1 MKNEFSFRTRRQA
14 LEQAAVTPL
23 DVVVI
28 GGGITGAGIAWD
40 AAPRGLRTALFE
52 RRDFAHATSSKTSKM
67 VHGGLRYLQG
77 FELSLVKESLRERN
91 RLLESAKELVSW
103 VPITVPLYS
112 PWDSLKFR
120 LGLTIYDALA
130 REPDRRHR
138 SLGKEEI
145 RKSVPFLNESGL
157 RGALQY
163 WDGLMDDS
171 RLNLAVMASAAASGA
186 LVANYAE
193 VTDVI
198 ITNDRVSGVRVRDA
212 RQAQDVTVRSRVVV
226 NATGPW
232 VERFFSNSGSP
243 VPLRLRP
250 DRGAHVILS
259 AERLQT
265 SSALAFPLAA
275 GRLLFV
281 IPWKG
286 RVVMGT
292 TESPFEGD
300 LDCVSARGEEV
311 DFLLGLS
318 RRFFP
323 AADLGR
329 NDVLA
334 SFAGVRP
341 LVDSRQ
347 GSLSRMSREHR
358 IVVSPSG
365 LVSIAGGKFTTFR
378 RMAEMVVDRVTEA
391 LEKEGRRFGPC
402 RTPGLELDG
411 VLPRSPDPTPSVE
424 QVRESIQR
432 EMVMTLSDL
441 LVRRSKTVLLADD
454 QGMGIVESISKVM
467 AAELGWSEPERQV
480 QLSQYRR
487 EVSECFKR
495 GDAL

>member
-14 LEQAAVTPL
+14 LEDAAVTPL

-40 AAPRGLRTALFE
+40 AATRGLRTAVFE

-77 FELSLVKESLRERN
+77 LELSLVKESLRERN
-91 RLLESAKELVSW
+91 RLLESAKELVTW
-103 VPITVPLYS
+103 VPIAVPLYS
-112 PWDSLKFR
+112 RWDSLKFR
-120 LGLTIYDALA
+120 LGLTLYDALA
-130 REPDRRHR
+130 REPARRHR
-138 SLGKEEI
+138 SLGQEEI
-145 RKSVPFLNESGL
+145 RESVPFLNESGL

-193 VTDVI
+193 VTDVV
-198 ITNDRVSGVRVRDA
+198 ITNGRVSGVRVREV
-212 RQAQDVTVRSRVVV
+212 RQAQDLTVRSRVVV

-232 VERFFSNSGSP
+232 VERFFPDSGSL

-250 DRGAHVILS
+250 NRGAHVILS
-259 AERLQT
+259 AERLPT

-286 RVVMGT
+286 RVVIGT

-329 NDVLA
+329 TDVLA

-347 GSLSRMSREHR
+347 GSLSRLSREHR

-365 LVSIAGGKFTTFR
+365 LVSVAGGKFTTFR

-391 LEKEGRRFGPC
+391 LEEEGRRFGPC
-402 RTPGLELDG
+402 RTPGLGLDG

-424 QVRESIQR
+424 QVRQSIRR
-432 EMVMTLSDL
+432 EMVMTLSDF

-454 QGMGIVESISKVM
+454 QGMAIAESISEVM
-467 AAELGWSEPERQV
+467 AGELGWSETERQA
-480 QLSQYRR
+480 QLAQYRR

>member
-1 MKNEFSFRTRRQA
+1 MKNEFSFRTRRRA
-14 LEQAAVTPL
+14 LEDAATTPL
-23 DVVVI
+23 DLVVI

-40 AAPRGLRTALFE
+40 AATRGLRTAVFE

-77 FELSLVKESLRERN
+77 LELSLVKESLRERN
-91 RLLESAKELVSW
+91 RLLESARELVSW
-103 VPITVPLYS
+103 IPIAVPLYS
-112 PWDSLKFR
+112 PWDGLKFR
-120 LGLTIYDALA
+120 LGLTLYDALA
-130 REPDRRHR
+130 REPDRKHR
-138 SLGKEEI
+138 SLEKEEI
-145 RKSVPFLNESGL
+145 LESVPFLNGSGL

-171 RLNLAVMASAAASGA
+171 RLNLAVMASAAANGA

-193 VTDVI
+193 VTDLLM
-198 ITNDRVSGVRVRDA
+198 TNGRISGVRVRDVA
-212 RQAQDVTVRSRVVV
+212 RAEDLTMHSRIVV

-232 VERFFSNSGSP
+232 VERFFPKSGSP

-250 DRGAHVILS
+250 NRGAHLILS
-259 AERLQT
+259 AKRLPT
-265 SSALAFPLAA
+265 SSALAFPLAG

-286 RVVMGT
+286 RVVVGT
-292 TESPFEGD
+292 TESSFEGD

-311 DFLLGLS
+311 DFLLGLA

-323 AADLGR
+323 EADLGR
-329 NDVLA
+329 SDVLA
-334 SFAGVRP
+334 SYAGVRP

-347 GSLSRMSREHR
+347 GSLSRTSREHK

-378 RMAEMVVDRVTEA
+378 RMAERIVDRVIETLAE
-391 LEKEGRRFGPC
+391 EGRRFGPC
-402 RTPGLELDG
+402 RTAGLELDG

-424 QVRESIQR
+424 QVRECIQR

-467 AAELGWSEPERQV
+467 AVELGWSEAERQA